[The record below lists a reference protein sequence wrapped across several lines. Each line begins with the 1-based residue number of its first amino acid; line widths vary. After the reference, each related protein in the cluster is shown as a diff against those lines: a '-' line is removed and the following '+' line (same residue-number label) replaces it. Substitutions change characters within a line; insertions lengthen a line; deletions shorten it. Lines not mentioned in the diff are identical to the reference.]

1 MLFFVVISQIFFM
14 TTSVNGKLLSYEV
27 FSKDINTVIGAK
39 QQISFTTLSPHI
51 PDGKTIVGFAGFTDG
66 SHIIVSFGT
75 NAAFGQYTV
84 RAYNPQDSAI
94 GITQLKCVLFY
105 A

>member
-1 MLFFVVISQIFFM
+1 M
-14 TTSVNGKLLSYEV
+14 LLSYEV
-27 FSKDINTVIGAK
+27 FSHNFEPAQVISAK
-39 QQISFTTLSPHI
+39 QQIYLKTLVPHI
-51 PDGKTIVGFAGFTDG
+51 PNGKSIVGFAGLTG
-66 SHIIVSFGT
+66 SSQIDVTFGT